1 MNKDLIERLKQ
12 VDDEEILTLVT
23 PDAARKGLAYHRN
36 QFVEAISWD
45 RGKLLVVVLDGD
57 RYVVSVTLDSRRD
70 LHFSCEHPIFYERG
84 PLVAVALYTIANL
97 LDPDRYHSLML
108 NHGKRKRLKEQFL
121 TAEAA
126 SPTNT
131 SGATKAVKAVNEAAA
146 VDTSGGAD
154 DDEEAFES
162 TPSQLFLE
170 EDRYG
175 LLLHYEPGTP
185 PVEPPSQLQ
194 TLLYNPYIPWSDQKP
209 ILFDFFAHLANM
221 AHPPELHLGV
231 PGNAQRV
238 HWDPEPM
245 KICDLAEVQPDGEVA
260 VKVGLFRDGEYL
272 KGQAL
277 ILNND
282 LAALLEAN
290 KLVPLSPGSIAFYK
304 WAYSHYQDYGDEFLD
319 RLELPI
325 SAINN
330 GNVALPPEAVDSG
343 LWLFRDEVQHPSE
356 VTWQHTVS
364 LKPNKEGALVAST
377 TSRLEDDVE
386 AQLMEEASLLP
397 QNTEAFGIPGGIAR
411 SKAKKAVV
419 RSAVFAIAQEPLEA
433 ARRQI
438 REDAAADDIFDD
450 GWSPEHVAN
459 FLFKVEQMLH
469 TQNRILTIN
478 PETGWRLSESPLRT
492 VMAICGCIEKTTD
505 AEFSEL
511 QGGHI
516 IKGERVMWMVPKM
529 LAALRGL
536 GVEVLLDDAALE
548 TSTVDLSVKVTRSH
562 EEGQIDWFE
571 LRPEV
576 ASADQTIDPSM
587 LARMLNGEFVTDD
600 DGRLLLLS
608 AEQGE
613 MLEQLSLLRERH
625 GDGSAKEE
633 EEAFEVPRLAILDLL
648 LLVRSDG
655 VNIDMPPDLQK
666 VIDSLMSSEGVPA
679 LPAPELN
686 ATLRDYQQAGFEWLH
701 FLYEHRFGACLADD
715 MGLGKT
721 IQAIALM
728 AHVHKTKTS
737 KDLHLIVVPPSLVF
751 NWAAEM
757 ERFCPSLRVHEY
769 TGSKRALP
777 KPGTADV
784 MVTTYDLVRRDI
796 EMLSEKV
803 FDIVIFD
810 EAQAVKTIKA
820 ARSKAVRQLQCR
832 FKACLTGTPVENHAG
847 EYFSIIDLALP
858 GLLGSVK
865 HFRAS
870 IKKGGGSS
878 LPLRRAQI
886 FVLRRTKG
894 EILDELPPKVETQT
908 ILELSDFQRELYT
921 RTVAEIKAEVEVAYA
936 ERPSQQAGI
945 IALTAILRLR
955 QLCVSPS
962 LLMPDYDEV
971 SPKLGFLR
979 DSLEEL
985 AAEGHAA
992 LVFSQFTKTLDAL
1005 EPVLNDS
1012 KVPFLRL
1019 DGRTPTSKRKDL
1031 VEAFQDEKGPPV
1043 FLISLKAGGVGL
1055 NLTRAAYVFH
1065 IDPWWNPAVEN
1076 QATDRAHRIGQ
1087 QHTVFVQRLIMRHSI
1102 EEKMIE
1108 LKARKQELYDQIM
1121 QANAERDSSGL
1132 LTRADLDFLLDSLP
1146 S

>member
-1 MNKDLIERLKQ
+1 VNKDLIERLKQ

-45 RGKLLVVVLDGD
+45 RGKLLVVVLDGE
-57 RYVVSVTLDSRRD
+57 RYVVSVSLDSRRD
-70 LHFSCEHPIFYERG
+70 LAFSCEHPTFYERG
-84 PLVAVALYTIANL
+84 PLVAAALYTTANL

-121 TAEAA
+121 TPEPVAA
-126 SPTNT
+126 V
-131 SGATKAVKAVNEAAA
+131 ATATTAPQAAA
-146 VDTSGGAD
+146 ATASKAAAD
-154 DDEEAFES
+154 ADGDEEAFES

-175 LLLHYEPGTP
+175 LLLHYEPGMP
-185 PVEPPSQLQ
+185 PVEPPAQLQ

-209 ILFDFFAHLANM
+209 ILFDFFKQLANM
-221 AHPPELHLGV
+221 AHPPELYLGV
-231 PGNAQRV
+231 PDDAQRV
-238 HWDPEPM
+238 FWDPEPM
-245 KICDLAEVQPDGEVA
+245 KICDLAEVQPDGEVH
-260 VKVGLFRDGEYL
+260 VKVGLFRDGEHL
-272 KGQAL
+272 KGPAMV
-277 ILNND
+277 LNKD
-282 LAALLEAN
+282 LAALLDAN
-290 KLVPLSPGSIAFYK
+290 KLVPLVPGSFTFYK
-304 WAYSHYQDYGDEFLD
+304 WAYKHFQDYGEEFLD
-319 RLELPI
+319 TIELPI
-325 SAINN
+325 TAINT
-330 GNVALPPEAVDSG
+330 GSVFLSPEEVESG
-343 LWLFRDEVQHPSE
+343 RWMFHGEAQIPSE
-356 VTWQHTVS
+356 VEWRHTVS
-364 LKPNKEGALVAST
+364 LKPNHEGALVATT
-377 TSRLEDDVE
+377 TSYLDDDVTTKR
-386 AQLMEEASLLP
+386 MEEASFLP
-397 QNTEAFGIPGGIAR
+397 QNTDPFNIPTGIAR
-411 SKAKKAVV
+411 SKAKKEIL
-419 RSAVFAIAQEPLEA
+419 RRAVFAIAREPLGP
-433 ARRQI
+433 ARR
-438 REDAAADDIFDD
+438 RLRDDAAAADLFDD
-450 GWSPEHVAN
+450 GWSPEHVGN
-459 FLFKVEQMLH
+459 FLSGVENLLH
-469 TQNRILTIN
+469 TRQRVLTIN
-478 PETGWRLSESPLRT
+478 PETGWRLSESSLRM
-492 VMAICGCIEKTTD
+492 VVAICGCIENATG
-505 AEFSEL
+505 AEYSDF
-511 QGGHI
+511 QGGHV
-516 IKGERVMWMVPKM
+516 IKGDRVMWMIPKM
-529 LAALRGL
+529 LSELRAI
-536 GVEVLLDDAALE
+536 GVEVMLDETVLE
-548 TSTVDLSVKVTRSH
+548 TSTVDLSVKVTRSQ

-576 ASADQTIDPSM
+576 ASADQTIDPSD
-587 LARMLNGEFVTDD
+587 LARMLNGEWVTDE

-625 GDGSAKEE
+625 GAGSAAEE
-633 EEAFEVPRLAILDLL
+633 DEAFEVPRLAILDLL

-655 VNIDMPPDLQK
+655 VNIDMPDDLQK
-666 VIDSLMSSEGVPA
+666 VIDSLMSTKGVPP
-679 LPAPELN
+679 LPAPDLN

-728 AHVHKTKTS
+728 AHVQKTKTS

-971 SPKLGFLR
+971 SPKLAFLR

-1005 EPVLNDS
+1005 EPVLNES
-1012 KVPFLRL
+1012 KIPFIRL
-1019 DGRTPTSKRKDL
+1019 DGRTPTSKRKGL
-1031 VEAFQDEKGPPV
+1031 VEAFQSDDGPPV

-1102 EEKMIE
+1102 EEKMIK
-1108 LKARKQELYDQIM
+1108 LKARKQELYDEIM
-1121 QANAERDSSGL
+1121 QANADRDSSGL

-1146 S
+1146 G